1 MAAWLLVGVVVQ
13 GLTVHVKPLG
23 VFFEMDDCFQ
33 AREYVLAQAEK
44 PKINY
49 ELVCVHI
56 DRSGA

>member
-13 GLTVHVKPLG
+13 GLAVHVKPLG
-23 VFFEMDDCFQ
+23 VFFKMNDCFD
-33 AREYVLAQAEK
+33 ARESVLSQVEK

>member
-13 GLTVHVKPLG
+13 GLTVYVRPLG
-23 VFFEMDDCFQ
+23 VFYEMDDCFK
-33 AREYVLAQAEK
+33 AREAVLVQADK

-49 ELVCVHI
+49 ELVCVYI